1 MSLVR
6 QGVQFDKKLL
16 DSDALKIVKKLD
28 KSGYEAYLVGGCIR
42 DLLLGYAPKDFD
54 IATNATPEQIQKI
67 FKRSRIIGRRFKLVH
82 IMFSARKF
90 IEVATFRSSR
100 SRIIGRRFKLVHI
113 MFSARKFIEV
123 ATFRSSKTPPTS
135 TKGMVL
141 RDNFYGSIKD
151 DVFRRDFTINGL
163 YFDVKNSQVI
173 DYVEGLND
181 LKKLQINM
189 IGDPYERF
197 EEDPVRMI
205 RAVRFKTKLKASINS
220 SLNKSIV
227 KNAHLIANVPP
238 ARLYEEVIK
247 LFHNENSLEVFRE
260 LSNLGLL
267 KYLFSQTQEDDFV
280 SISLQ
285 NTSERIKI
293 GSSVTP
299 AFLFAVFL
307 WSAQNKRFNELKKK
321 KMSHVELMI
330 KASEDVI
337 KKQVQQV
344 MMPRWLSGRV
354 KDIWLMQYRLENFN
368 PKKSKELLKNPRFR
382 MAYDFFVLRSQSIDH
397 KLKTQAEYW
406 TNLQK

>member
-16 DSDALKIVKKLD
+16 DSDALKIIKKLD

-90 IEVATFRSSR
+90 IEVATFRSS
-100 SRIIGRRFKLVHI
+100 
-113 MFSARKFIEV
+113 
-123 ATFRSSKTPPTS
+123 KTTPTS

-141 RDNFYGSIKD
+141 RDNFYGSLKD

-163 YFDVKNSQVI
+163 YFDLKNSQVI
-173 DYVEGLND
+173 DYVKGLDD

-189 IGDPYERF
+189 IGNPSERF

-220 SLNKSIV
+220 NLNKSII
-227 KNAHLIANVPP
+227 KNAHLIASVPP

-260 LSNLGLL
+260 LSNLGIL
-267 KYLFSQTQEDDFV
+267 KYLFSQTQEDAFV

-285 NTSERIKI
+285 NTAERIKI
-293 GSSVTP
+293 GNSVTP

-321 KMSHVELMI
+321 KMSHAELMI

-354 KDIWLMQYRLENFN
+354 KDIWLMQSRLENLN

-382 MAYDFFVLRSQSIDH
+382 MAYDFFVLRSQSVDLQ
-397 KLKTQAEYW
+397 LKTQAEYW

>member
-1 MSLVR
+1 MNHTR
-6 QGVQFDKKLL
+6 QSVQFDKQLL
-16 DSDALKIVKKLD
+16 DSDALKIVKKLN
-28 KSGYEAYLVGGCIR
+28 KTGYEAYLVGGCIR

-54 IATNATPEQIQKI
+54 IATNATPEQIQKL

-90 IEVATFRSSR
+90 IEVATFRS
-100 SRIIGRRFKLVHI
+100 GRNN
-113 MFSARKFIEV
+113 S
-123 ATFRSSKTPPTS
+123 TSS
-135 TKGMVL
+135 KGMVL
-141 RDNFYGSIKD
+141 RDNFYGSLED

-163 YFDVKNSQVI
+163 YFDLQNSEVI
-173 DYVEGLND
+173 DYVGGLDD
-181 LKKLQINM
+181 LEKLQINM
-189 IGDPYERF
+189 IGNPSERF

-205 RAVRFKTKLKASINS
+205 RAVRFKAKLKATIDPN
-220 SLNKSIV
+220 LNKSILN
-227 KNAHLIANVPP
+227 NAHLIENIPP

-260 LSNLGLL
+260 LSNLGIL
-267 KYLFSQTQEDDFV
+267 KYLFPQTTEDEF
-280 SISLQ
+280 ISASLI
-285 NTSERIKI
+285 NTSHRIKI

-321 KMSHVELMI
+321 KMSRIDLMI

-354 KDIWLMQYRLENFN
+354 KDIWLMQYRLENSN
-368 PKKSKELLKNPRFR
+368 SKKSKELINNPRFR
-382 MAYDFFVLRSQSIDH
+382 MAYDFFVLRSESIDQQ
-397 KLKTQAEYW
+397 LKNKAEYW
-406 TNLQK
+406 TNIQK

>member
-6 QGVQFDKKLL
+6 QGVRFDKKLL
-16 DSDALKIVKKLD
+16 DSDALKIIKKLD

-90 IEVATFRSSR
+90 IEVATFRSS
-100 SRIIGRRFKLVHI
+100 S
-113 MFSARKFIEV
+113 
-123 ATFRSSKTPPTS
+123 TNPTS

-141 RDNFYGSIKD
+141 RDNFYGSLKD

-173 DYVEGLND
+173 DYVEGLDD

-189 IGDPYERF
+189 IGNPSERF

-205 RAVRFKTKLKASINS
+205 RAVRFKTKLKAIINS
-220 SLNKSIV
+220 NLNKSII
-227 KNAHLIANVPP
+227 KNAHLIASVPP

-247 LFHNENSLEVFRE
+247 LFHNENSLEVFHE
-260 LSNLGLL
+260 LSNLGIL
-267 KYLFSQTQEDDFV
+267 KYLFSQTQEDAFV

-285 NTSERIKI
+285 NTAERIKI
-293 GSSVTP
+293 GNSVTP

-321 KMSHVELMI
+321 KMSHAELMI
-330 KASEDVI
+330 RASEDVI

>member
-1 MSLVR
+1 MSLIR
-6 QGVQFDKKLL
+6 QSVQFDKKLL
-16 DSDALKIVKKLD
+16 DSDAIKIVKKLD

-54 IATNATPEQIQKI
+54 IATNATPEQIQKL

-90 IEVATFRSSR
+90 IEVATFRSS
-100 SRIIGRRFKLVHI
+100 
-113 MFSARKFIEV
+113 
-123 ATFRSSKTPPTS
+123 KTNPTS

-141 RDNFYGSIKD
+141 RDNFYGSLKD

-163 YFDVKNSQVI
+163 YFDVKNSQVL
-173 DYVEGLND
+173 DYVQGLED

-189 IGDPYERF
+189 IGHPSERF

-205 RAVRFKTKLKASINS
+205 RAVRFKAKLNAAINS
-220 SLNKSIV
+220 NLNKSI
-227 KNAHLIANVPP
+227 KENAHLIANVPP

-247 LFHNENSLEVFRE
+247 LFHNENSLDVFHE
-260 LSNLGLL
+260 LSNLGIL
-267 KYLFSQTQEDDFV
+267 KYLFSQTREDSFV
-280 SISLQ
+280 TMSLQ
-285 NTSERIKI
+285 NTAERIKI
-293 GSSVTP
+293 GNSVTP

-321 KMSHVELMI
+321 KMSHVELMT

-337 KKQVQQV
+337 KRQVQQV

-354 KDIWLMQYRLENFN
+354 KDIWLMQSRLENLN

-382 MAYDFFVLRSQSIDH
+382 MAYDFFVLRSQSVDQQ
-397 KLKTQAEYW
+397 LKTQAEYW